1 MALVYTLGH
10 AVLGRFVRAVPLVT
24 HTAVWLKMRTL
35 EEVQATLQIAKLK
48 EEDLQK
54 TIQCLSYGDSVSSA
68 DYCLVELDDTL
79 CKHIEAGQR

>member
-1 MALVYTLGH
+1 
-10 AVLGRFVRAVPLVT
+10 
-24 HTAVWLKMRTL
+24 MRTL

-54 TIQCLSYGDSVSSA
+54 TIHCLSFGENVSSS
-68 DYCLVELDDTL
+68 DYCLMELDDTL

>member
-1 MALVYTLGH
+1 MSQTL
-10 AVLGRFVRAVPLVT
+10 AARMET
-24 HTAVWLKMRTL
+24 RTL

-48 EEDLQK
+48 EEDLQT
-54 TIQCLSYGDSVSSA
+54 TIHCLSYGDNVSSA